1 MVTRREEA
9 LGAVKLYPGEPYV
22 GDASV
27 AASPSLQWTGSDS
40 EFVDSDL
47 LVLFRNVASLVPV
60 AGPILAPALAYVK
73 DIVICVKTVK
83 DNRRQ
88 AEALATDVLSHAQ
101 ELLQTAK
108 DADIRLL
115 PGTPVAN
122 IVIRLEVR
130 LKVILQNIRICQDPS
145 ANKFSKAFKQFVKR
159 DDIAAILSDGR
170 EQLKLSMAAFSDE
183 PLLPIAV
190 ASQSQSQLNASK
202 HLPDFK
208 QKAKEEAA
216 LPFRILEAELE
227 HHGTVGAAHAPDPN
241 TRDKVAADVAILHLL
256 QQRARKLNPEMATS
270 NHDDSVRTT
279 ALKLNRKVIESQQT
293 GEDAQD
299 RFESTKRLFALGTCL
314 LQLAMYD
321 QALPVWKLAAIDC
334 RKLSAIPAELQL
346 LLGLVL
352 LALSQSYYMVSRLDE
367 ALDAAKEC
375 VDTLG
380 KADVADEAV
389 AASLDTARDFQTTLE
404 QASNDG
410 QSILSTSLFPSNDA
424 AQGILVPPSA
434 LFSGRRMVAAVAE
447 ETQTR
452 EAEEAEEKGA
462 SKGHSDT
469 QSNLKTKGAL
479 EKYKALSEHAVYL
492 SKSGQ
497 PGDAARAVQIGESV
511 AESYRKL
518 CVEDTSRWRSNYAE
532 ALSDHAGYLLEWA
545 ERCDSATAAQVRE
558 KRVGVYERLHG
569 LDASRWRPDYA
580 KALSEHTEYLSKWG
594 DSTTPAQIREM
605 RVGVY
610 ERLHGLDAPRWLL
623 NYVAELSDFA
633 KYLSKSDQPGD
644 YERAMQLHD
653 KRVKLFKP
661 LVALGKFR
669 WNYVEALLD
678 HVKYLVKLDRPGDSA
693 RAVQISEGAIELF
706 SELYEEN
713 ASRWRPYYAEA
724 LSNHAGYLSKWG
736 DPGDSAHAVQIS
748 EKVIEMYKQLHT
760 DDASKW
766 QPDYAEVLSDHA
778 LYLSEWAKRGDSAT
792 AARACKER
800 VGVYERLHGLDASR
814 WRPDYVMALRDHAE
828 YLSKSHQPGDSARA
842 VLSSE
847 KKVELYKGLYEEDAS
862 QWRSEYSKALSDYAG
877 YLSKSDHPG
886 GFARA
891 VQASQRRAEL
901 FKEDVVQWKKP
912 YEDAQESHASYL
924 RIFEELKSP
933 YPMVRYVLS
942 PVSISVKHL
951 VVALKKTN
959 EQTRQLAEELEQI
972 IRKVIV
978 DLVASVKGTDN
989 VLSVDSEFNIMTRRL
1004 DSDLVRVLKDISPGS
1019 QRWRFL
1025 APWKRTENI
1034 LAQAKKEFAVLY
1046 LNPCARPSVPGH
1058 VQPTLDLNRFSH
1070 YPDLGDLLEACNS
1083 SIPFVAATIRPV
1095 LISLDG
1101 ILISVQDSENDDR
1114 WQAADLAIKIL
1125 KRVTEFDDLFK
1136 GDDFMRSPDFAFV
1149 EAMRKLGDDLFE
1161 LRSDM
1166 CTRQRA
1172 SGHWW
1177 RIFIARKSVESLL
1190 VSGHKAFMAN
1200 TKQAEMDVL
1209 YEREPDF

>member
-22 GDASV
+22 GDAS
-27 AASPSLQWTGSDS
+27 PSLQWTGSDAQ
-40 EFVDSDL
+40 FVDSDL

-122 IVIRLEVR
+122 IVTRIEVMLEA
-130 LKVILQNIRICQDPS
+130 ILQNIRICQEPS
-145 ANKFSKAFKQFVKR
+145 SNKVTKALKQMVKR
-159 DDIAAILSDGR
+159 DDIAVILFDGR
-170 EQLKLSMAAFSDE
+170 QLVTLFMAALIDE

-270 NHDDSVRTT
+270 NDDDSVRTT

-334 RKLSAIPAELQL
+334 RKLSDIPAELQL

-389 AASLDTARDFQTTLE
+389 AASLDTARDFQNTLE

-452 EAEEAEEKGA
+452 EAEEAEKKRA

-580 KALSEHTEYLSKWG
+580 KALSEHTEYLSK
-594 DSTTPAQIREM
+594 
-605 RVGVY
+605 
-610 ERLHGLDAPRWLL
+610 
-623 NYVAELSDFA
+623 
-633 KYLSKSDQPGD
+633 
-644 YERAMQLHD
+644 
-653 KRVKLFKP
+653 
-661 LVALGKFR
+661 
-669 WNYVEALLD
+669 
-678 HVKYLVKLDRPGDSA
+678 
-693 RAVQISEGAIELF
+693 
-706 SELYEEN
+706 
-713 ASRWRPYYAEA
+713 
-724 LSNHAGYLSKWG
+724 
-736 DPGDSAHAVQIS
+736 
-748 EKVIEMYKQLHT
+748 
-760 DDASKW
+760 
-766 QPDYAEVLSDHA
+766 
-778 LYLSEWAKRGDSAT
+778 
-792 AARACKER
+792 
-800 VGVYERLHGLDASR
+800 
-814 WRPDYVMALRDHAE
+814 
-828 YLSKSHQPGDSARA
+828 SHQ
-842 VLSSE
+842 L
-847 KKVELYKGLYEEDAS
+847 
-862 QWRSEYSKALSDYAG
+862 
-877 YLSKSDHPG
+877 G

-891 VQASQRRAEL
+891 VLVSQRRVEL
-901 FKEDVVQWKKP
+901 FKEDVVQWKTL
-912 YEDAQESHASYL
+912 YDDAQESHTRYL

-933 YPMVRYVLS
+933 YPAIRYILS
-942 PVSISVKHL
+942 PVSISFKHL
-951 VVALKKTN
+951 VVTLKRTN

-978 DLVASVKGTDN
+978 DLVANVEVSDN
-989 VLSVDSEFNIMTRRL
+989 VHSVDSEFNIIAQKL

-1034 LAQAKKEFAVLY
+1034 LAQAKKEFAFLY
-1046 LNPCARPSVPGH
+1046 LNPCARPSVPRH

-1070 YPDLGDLLEACNS
+1070 YPDLGDLLKACNS

-1095 LISLDG
+1095 LVSLDG
-1101 ILISVQDSENDDR
+1101 ILISVQDSENDNR
-1114 WQAADLAIKIL
+1114 WQAAGLAIKIL
-1125 KRVTEFDDLFK
+1125 ERVTEFVDLFK
-1136 GDDFMRSPDFAFV
+1136 GDDFMRSPDFALV

-1209 YEREPDF
+1209 YERYAGQPRPTRMMPAQTLRP

>member
-83 DNRRQ
+83 DNQRR
-88 AEALATDVLSHAQ
+88 AESLATDVLSHAQ
-101 ELLQTAK
+101 GLLQTAK

-130 LKVILQNIRICQDPS
+130 LKVILQDIRICQDPF
-145 ANKFSKAFKQFVKR
+145 ANKFSKAFEQFVKR
-159 DDIAAILSDGR
+159 DDIAAILSVGR
-170 EQLKLSMAAFSDE
+170 EQLKLSMAAFSNE
-183 PLLPIAV
+183 PLLSMAV
-190 ASQSQSQLNASK
+190 PAQS
-202 HLPDFK
+202 HLSRTKRLPFFEK
-208 QKAKEEAA
+208 QAKEEAA

-227 HHGTVGAAHAPDPN
+227 HHSTVGAAHAPDPN
-241 TRDKVAADVAILHLL
+241 TRDKVAADVDILHLL
-256 QQRARKLNPEMATS
+256 QQMAGKLKLEMVTL
-270 NHDDSVRTT
+270 NDDDSARTT
-279 ALKLNRKVIESQQT
+279 ALELSKMVIESQQT

-299 RFESTKRLFALGTCL
+299 RFESIKQLFALGTCL
-314 LQLAMYD
+314 MQLAMYSE
-321 QALPVWKLAAIDC
+321 ALPVWTLAASNS
-334 RKLSAIPAELQL
+334 RQSSANQASPQL
-346 LLGLVL
+346 LLGFILF
-352 LALSQSYYMVSRLDE
+352 ALSKSYYMVSRIDE
-367 ALDAAKEC
+367 ALDAVEEC
-375 VDTLG
+375 VDILG
-380 KADVADEAV
+380 KADVRDAVV
-389 AASLDTARDFQTTLE
+389 AASLNTARDFKETLE
-404 QASNDG
+404 KA
-410 QSILSTSLFPSNDA
+410 SNDA
-424 AQGILVPPSA
+424 AQGIPGPTRHSAPSG
-434 LFSGRRMVAAVAE
+434 FF
-447 ETQTR
+447 T
-452 EAEEAEEKGA
+452 
-462 SKGHSDT
+462 
-469 QSNLKTKGAL
+469 
-479 EKYKALSEHAVYL
+479 Y
-492 SKSGQ
+492 Q
-497 PGDAARAVQIGESV
+497 PGDSARAVLSSEK
-511 AESYRKL
+511 R
-518 CVEDTSRWRSNYAE
+518 VELYERLHGLDASRWRPDYAK

-558 KRVGVYERLHG
+558 K
-569 LDASRWRPDYA
+569 
-580 KALSEHTEYLSKWG
+580 
-594 DSTTPAQIREM
+594 

-678 HVKYLVKLDRPGDSA
+678 HVKYLVKSDRPGDSA

-706 SELYEEN
+706 KQLYEEE

-736 DPGDSAHAVQIS
+736 DPGDSARAVQFS
-748 EKVIEMYKQLHT
+748 EKGIELYKQLHT

-766 QPDYAEVLSDHA
+766 QSDYAEALSDHA
-778 LYLSEWAKRGDSAT
+778 GYLLEWAERCDSAT
-792 AARACKER
+792 AAQVREKR

-814 WRPDYVMALRDHAE
+814 WRPDYA
-828 YLSKSHQPGDSARA
+828 
-842 VLSSE
+842 
-847 KKVELYKGLYEEDAS
+847 
-862 QWRSEYSKALSDYAG
+862 KALSNHAG
-877 YLSKSDHPG
+877 YLSKSGQPG

-891 VQASQRRAEL
+891 VQASQRRVEL

-933 YPMVRYVLS
+933 YPAIRYILS
-942 PVSISVKHL
+942 PVSISFKHL
-951 VVALKKTN
+951 VVTLKRTN
-959 EQTRQLAEELEQI
+959 EQTRQLAEELEQT

-978 DLVASVKGTDN
+978 DLVANVEVSDN
-989 VLSVDSEFNIMTRRL
+989 VHSVDSEFNVIAQKL
-1004 DSDLVRVLKDISPGS
+1004 DSDLVRILKDISPDS

-1025 APWKRTENI
+1025 APWKTTKTV
-1034 LAQAKKEFAVLY
+1034 LARAKEEFAVLY
-1046 LNPCARPSVPGH
+1046 SNLCARPNVPGH

-1070 YPDLGDLLEACNS
+1070 YPDLGDLLKACNS

-1101 ILISVQDSENDDR
+1101 ILISVQDSKDDDVR
-1114 WQAADLAIKIL
+1114 RQGAALAVEIL
-1125 KRVTEFDDLFK
+1125 KPVKGFVDLFNG
-1136 GDDFMRSPDFAFV
+1136 GDFIRSPDFAFA

-1177 RIFIARKSVESLL
+1177 RIFVARKSVESLL

-1209 YEREPDF
+1209 YERYAGQPRPTPEDASPNPPAVDMSSIPVP